1 MILLIFQNFIK
12 KGTIVMKIED
22 FYLTTDG
29 DDYGIE
35 VMTKLQLFELFNK
48 SQDKENGS
56 TFESYI
62 YDLIKMTILTPF
74 NIKDKMK
81 MTLDKIPYFYKEYV
95 LDECEKVFMNTN
107 MSLDEVVN
115 KMESIKH
122 ETLEN
127 LAKIINL
134 QQFL

>member
-1 MILLIFQNFIK
+1 
-12 KGTIVMKIED
+12 MKIED

-48 SQDKENGS
+48 SQDK
-56 TFESYI
+56 
-62 YDLIKMTILTPF
+62 
-74 NIKDKMK
+74 MK
-81 MTLDKIPYFYKEYV
+81 MTLDKIPYLYKEYV

>member
-1 MILLIFQNFIK
+1 
-12 KGTIVMKIED
+12 MKIED

>member
-1 MILLIFQNFIK
+1 
-12 KGTIVMKIED
+12 MKIED
-22 FYLTTDG
+22 FYLTTEGTDG
-29 DDYGIE
+29 LE
-35 VMTKLQLFELFNK
+35 VMSKAQLLELFNK

-62 YDLIKMTILTPF
+62 YDLVRMTILEPF

-81 MTLDKIPYFYKEYV
+81 MSVDDIPYLYKEYV
-95 LDECEKVFMNTN
+95 LDECEKVFTSTD
-107 MSLDEVVN
+107 MSLNEVVN
-115 KMESIKH
+115 KMESIEH

-127 LAKIINL
+127 LATIINL